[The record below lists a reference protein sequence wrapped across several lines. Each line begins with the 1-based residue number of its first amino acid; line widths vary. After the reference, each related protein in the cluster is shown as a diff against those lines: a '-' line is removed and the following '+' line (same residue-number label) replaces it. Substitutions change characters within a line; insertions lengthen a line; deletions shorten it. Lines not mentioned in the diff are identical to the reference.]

1 MHIKTE
7 LYPEA
12 VVLHLEGRFDFHTMD
27 TFLAA
32 LSQAEQLPH
41 PHHIILDLH
50 QVTFIDSMA
59 IGRLVGT
66 QQRLQ
71 REAVRF
77 TLAGQTGYVDTALK
91 DIKLEAMISTV
102 NSLEEGLALP
112 PLKAQPE
119 RNDHD

>member
-32 LSQAEQLPH
+32 LSQAEKLPH
-41 PHHIILDLH
+41 PRHIILDLH

-71 REAVRF
+71 REAILF

-91 DIKLEAMISTV
+91 DIKLETMISTV
-102 NSLEEGLALP
+102 NSLEDGLALL
-112 PLKAQPE
+112 PLKAQFE
-119 RNDHD
+119 RKDHD